1 MNQGK
6 DVERAQTKEGEH
18 TNYMVNV
25 NQHDQVTRLKLL
37 NRKARK
43 DLFPEH
49 LKQKKLVGKPI

>member
-49 LKQKKLVGKPI
+49 LNQRNIRR

>member
-6 DVERAQTKEGEH
+6 GVERVQTKEGELM
-18 TNYMVNV
+18 NYMANV

-49 LKQKKLVGKPI
+49 LNQRKTRR